1 MRYVNLLDETSKQQT
16 LTPCKVVHPT
26 LTAYKRAEASV
37 PSRITTEAL
46 AHYAELVAEV
56 CIKSQIFDTWL
67 ERVGADGEVEDAAVS
82 ATAPECLLIKEQ
94 VGYMH
99 PCELCVVASE

>member
-1 MRYVNLLDETSKQQT
+1 MRAREQTKDVIFFHETSKQHI
-16 LTPCKVVHPT
+16 LTPYKVVNPT

-37 PSRITTEAL
+37 PSRITTETL

-56 CIKSQIFDTWL
+56 CIKSQIFDKWL
-67 ERVGADGEVEDAAVS
+67 ERVGVDSEAEVAAVS

-94 VGYMH
+94 V
-99 PCELCVVASE
+99 S